1 MAVTLEEAKCYLRQD
16 SSDEDALIEKLIV
29 TAEKICLDVA
39 RNTKVPDNSPEY
51 EIAVRFAI
59 AYLYEHREEADHSEL
74 MLTLRSLLSGSREVV
89 F

>member
-1 MAVTLEEAKCYLRQD
+1 MAMTLEEAKCYLRQD

-29 TAEKICLDVA
+29 TAEKICLDVT

-51 EIAVRFAI
+51 EIAVWFAI

>member
-39 RNTKVPDNSPEY
+39 RNTKVPDNSPEH
-51 EIAVRFAI
+51 EIAVWFAI